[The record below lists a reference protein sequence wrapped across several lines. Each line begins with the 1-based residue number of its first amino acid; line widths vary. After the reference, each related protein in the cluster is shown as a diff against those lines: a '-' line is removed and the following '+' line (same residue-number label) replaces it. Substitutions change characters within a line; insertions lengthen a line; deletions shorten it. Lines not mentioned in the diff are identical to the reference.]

1 MVSELSG
8 LTAFM
13 VKLYGPL
20 IDQRLRAWLVT
31 FALALASVAVAGPAF
46 ARTVFDG
53 AWSVLIVTHGGACD
67 TAYRYEVR
75 ITDGTVVSNASG
87 PATVQGQ
94 VTPTGAVKVTV
105 QAANQRAD
113 GSGRLSGNRGRGAW
127 SGQGMSGT
135 CSGTWEAE
143 RRG

>member
-1 MVSELSG
+1 MVNELTG
-8 LTAFM
+8 LTVSM
-13 VKLYGPL
+13 VKYYKPL
-20 IDQRLRAWLVT
+20 IDQRLRAWLLT
-31 FALALASVAVAGPAF
+31 FALALAGVAVASPAF

-75 ITDGTVVSNASG
+75 ITDGTVISDAGG
-87 PATVQGQ
+87 PATVQGR

-105 QAANQRAD
+105 QAVNQRAD
-113 GSGRLSGNRGRGAW
+113 GSGRLNGDRGRGAW
-127 SGQGMSGT
+127 SGQGTSGT

-143 RRG
+143 RRE

>member
-1 MVSELSG
+1 MVSELCG
-8 LTAFM
+8 LMALM
-13 VKLYGPL
+13 VKNDGLL
-20 IDQRLRAWLVT
+20 IEQRLRAWLLM
-31 FALALASVAVAGPAF
+31 FALALAGVVVASPAF
-46 ARTVFDG
+46 ARTAFDG

-75 ITDGTVVSNASG
+75 ITDGTVVSAASG

>member
-1 MVSELSG
+1 MVSELTG
-8 LTAFM
+8 LTASI
-13 VKLYGPL
+13 VKYHEPL
-20 IDQRLRAWLVT
+20 IDQRLRAWLLT
-31 FALALASVAVAGPAF
+31 FALALACAAVASPAI

-75 ITDGTVVSNASG
+75 ITDGTVISDASG
-87 PATVQGQ
+87 LATVQGR

-105 QAANQRAD
+105 QAVNQRAD
-113 GSGRLSGNRGRGAW
+113 GSGYLSRNRGRGAW
-127 SGQGMSGT
+127 SGQGTSGT

-143 RRG
+143 RRE

>member
-13 VKLYGPL
+13 VKHDGPL
-20 IDQRLRAWLVT
+20 IDQRLRAWLLT
-31 FALALASVAVAGPAF
+31 FALALAGVAVAGPGF

-75 ITDGTVVSNASG
+75 ITDGTVISDVGG
-87 PATVQGQ
+87 PVTVQGR
-94 VTPTGAVKVTV
+94 VTPTGTVKVAV

-127 SGQGMSGT
+127 SGQGTSGT

-143 RRG
+143 RRE

>member
-1 MVSELSG
+1 MVSELTG
-8 LTAFM
+8 LTASM
-13 VKLYGPL
+13 VKYYEPL
-20 IDQRLRAWLVT
+20 INQRLRAWLLT
-31 FALALASVAVAGPAF
+31 FALALAGVAVSNPAF

-75 ITDGTVVSNASG
+75 ITDGTVISDASG
-87 PATVQGQ
+87 PATVQGR

-113 GSGRLSGNRGRGAW
+113 GSGYLSRNRGSGAW
-127 SGQGMSGT
+127 SGQGMSGA

-143 RRG
+143 RRE